1 MAQPHGFKAVRA
13 AVVAALLEGTY
24 QHEARRHVDV
34 KNLLATGEVSAV
46 DLADLLRR
54 SDGAGYTRSP
64 LHGGLNIDCHIIR
77 ASGWYVKFYFIDP
90 VTIFISVHR

>member
-34 KNLLATGEVSAV
+34 K
-46 DLADLLRR
+46 
-54 SDGAGYTRSP
+54 
-64 LHGGLNIDCHIIR
+64 
-77 ASGWYVKFYFIDP
+77 FYFIDP